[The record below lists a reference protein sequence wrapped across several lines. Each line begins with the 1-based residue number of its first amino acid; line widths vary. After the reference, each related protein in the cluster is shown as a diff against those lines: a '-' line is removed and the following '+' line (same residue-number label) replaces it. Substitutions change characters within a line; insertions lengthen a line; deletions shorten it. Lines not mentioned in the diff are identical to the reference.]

1 MPTVISSEDGNG
13 ESNIPMLKPP
23 QAEQTSIPMTN
34 INLLSV
40 TAPFAPVVFLFVEFK
55 ALFLSLGS
63 NAPLV
68 R

>member
-1 MPTVISSEDGNG
+1 
-13 ESNIPMLKPP
+13 MLKPP

-34 INLLSV
+34 INSLSV
-40 TAPFAPVVFLFVEFK
+40 TAPLAPVVFLFVEFK